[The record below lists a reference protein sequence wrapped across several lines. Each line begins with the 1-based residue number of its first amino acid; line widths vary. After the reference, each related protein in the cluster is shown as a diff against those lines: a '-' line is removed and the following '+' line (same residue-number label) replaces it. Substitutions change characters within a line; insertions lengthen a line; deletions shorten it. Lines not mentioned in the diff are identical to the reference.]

1 MGMENVGSVWETIQ
15 NLVIAVTP
23 LAVGILSYLSVK
35 KDKEDKE
42 YRELRE
48 NYEEVLNNE
57 KKKKDE
63 KIENSINKITED
75 VKNLSTKIDN
85 IDVEDI
91 NTQLKNLV
99 SISEIN
105 LQYSQSLSKVVT
117 TIGECLRDSNIEF
130 DNDISKVIS
139 EHQELERNIT
149 NRLYKVLY

>member
-48 NYEEVLNNE
+48 SYEEVLNKE
-57 KKKKDE
+57 KKEKDE
-63 KIENSINKITED
+63 KIEENIQKITED
-75 VKNLSTKIDN
+75 VKNLSSKIND

>member
-63 KIENSINKITED
+63 KIESSINKITED